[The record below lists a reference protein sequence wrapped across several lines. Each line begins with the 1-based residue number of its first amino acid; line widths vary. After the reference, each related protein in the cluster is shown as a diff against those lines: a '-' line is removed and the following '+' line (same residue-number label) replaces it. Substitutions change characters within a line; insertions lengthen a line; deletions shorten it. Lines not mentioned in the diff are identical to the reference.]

1 MLIEVT
7 DIPPDEAYRLFCTNR
22 RLYAELRSL
31 HGRKIQAVRSGRPR
45 PNGTGKGVGP
55 VGR

>member
-31 HGRKIQAVRSGRPR
+31 HGRKIKAVRSGRPR